1 MYKEKQFII
10 PSALKDLNISVVIPN
25 YNGVH
30 LFPETLPALYRALE
44 HSSKK
49 YEIIIVDDCSTDNS
63 INFLKHNFPE
73 IILLRNKKNSGFSIT
88 INKGIFAAKNELVL
102 LLNSDVKLTEAYF
115 SEQFRY
121 FEQSDTFGVMGK
133 IIGWNDELIQ
143 DSAKYPE
150 MQGFKLKTS
159 LNCLVENPKANEF
172 IPSLYLSGANALV
185 KREIL
190 HLLGGFDDLYSPFY
204 MEDVD
209 LSVRAWRC
217 GFRCYFEPRAVCRH
231 KTSESIQNKEKKK
244 YIRTIYNRNKFSFH
258 AIHLSGLGFAGW
270 LIQTILELIFRLIT
284 FRTDFL
290 NSFLALIKNQQRV
303 KQSISNFDKICHK
316 TGTKLSLN
324 EVRKTIVK
332 SLKNKEI
339 SFFRN

>member
-1 MYKEKQFII
+1 M
-10 PSALKDLNISVVIPN
+10 
-25 YNGVH
+25 H
-30 LFPETLPALYRALE
+30 LFPQTLPALYQALE
-44 HSSKK
+44 HAGKK

-63 INFLKHNFPE
+63 IDFLKYNFPE
-73 IILLRNKKNSGFSIT
+73 IILLRNEKNSGFSIT
-88 INKGIFAAKNELVL
+88 INKGISAAKNELVL
-102 LLNSDVKLTEAYF
+102 LLNSDVKLTEGYF

-121 FEQSDTFGVMGK
+121 FEQPDTFGVMGK

-143 DSAKYPE
+143 DGVKYPE

-159 LNCLVENPKANEF
+159 LNCLVENPKENEF

-185 KREIL
+185 RREIL
-190 HLLGGFDDLYSPFY
+190 RLLGGFDDLYSPFY

-217 GFRCYFEPRAVCRH
+217 GFKCYFEPLAVCRH
-231 KTSESIQNKEKKK
+231 KTSESIRTKEKKIA
-244 YIRTIYNRNKFSFH
+244 IRTIYNRNKLYFH
-258 AIHLSGLGFAGW
+258 TIHLSGLNYTGW
-270 LIQTILELIFRLIT
+270 LIQTILELIFRLLT

-290 NSFLALIKNQQRV
+290 NSFLALIRNQQRV
-303 KQSISNFDKICHK
+303 KQSISNFDAICRN